1 MSVPDFQTIML
12 PFLQNLNDGNKQSMN
27 QVMENLASYFKLTPE
42 DLALQVPSGKMG
54 LFRNRVGWSRSYLKN
69 AGLVHYPE
77 RGVYQITPV
86 GLDFLKTN
94 PKKLRMQ
101 ELLQFPMYNEWRS
114 TFNSNTGSQGLESES
129 TKIEEEELTP
139 QERLTKTIDAINQQ
153 LASDILDALKGNTF
167 QYFEKFVVQLL
178 QSMGYG
184 GFRKDSG
191 MVTGASG
198 DNGIDGVILQD
209 VLGLESVGIQAKRYT
224 GNNAGSGD
232 IRNFIGSL
240 AIKGFSKGVFLTT
253 SSFSPDAIK
262 TASESKQHKIIL
274 IDGKKLANLAIEFNV
289 GVQID
294 ETIQLK
300 RIDMDFFDEI
310 N

>member
-12 PFLQNLNDGNKQSMN
+12 PFLQNLNNGNKQSLN
-27 QVMENLASYFKLTPE
+27 QVMENLAKYFKLTPE
-42 DLALQVPSGKMG
+42 DLALLVPSGKMG
-54 LFRNRVGWSRSYLKN
+54 LFRNRVSWTKSYLKN
-69 AGLVHYPE
+69 AGLVHDPE
-77 RGVYQITPV
+77 RGVYQITQL
-86 GLDFLKTN
+86 GLNFLKTN

-101 ELLQFPMYNEWRS
+101 ELLQFPMYKEWRFN
-114 TFNSNTGSQGLESES
+114 FNSNTEAQELESES
-129 TKIEEEELTP
+129 NKIKEEELTP
-139 QERLTKTIDAINQQ
+139 QERLTTTISAIHQQ
-153 LASDILDALKGNTF
+153 LASDILDTLKGNTF

-191 MVTGASG
+191 MVTGATG

-224 GNNAGSGD
+224 SNNAGSGD

-240 AIKGFSKGVFLTT
+240 AVKGFNKGVFLTT
-253 SSFSPDAIK
+253 SSFSPEAVK

-289 GVQID
+289 GVQVEQI
-294 ETIQLK
+294 IQLK
-300 RIDMDFFDEI
+300 RIDMDFFDDTL
-310 N
+310 

>member
-12 PFLQNLNDGNKQSMN
+12 PFLQNLNDGNKQPLN
-27 QVMENLASYFKLTPE
+27 QVMENLASYFKLTSE

-54 LFRNRVGWSRSYLKN
+54 LFKNRVSWTKSYLKN

-77 RGVYQITPV
+77 RGVYQITSL

-101 ELLQFPMYNEWRS
+101 ELLQFPMYKEWRFN
-114 TFNSNTGSQGLESES
+114 FNSNIDPQGSENESI
-129 TKIEEEELTP
+129 KIDEEELTP
-139 QERLTKTIDAINQQ
+139 QERLTKTIDTIHQQ
-153 LASDILDALKGNTF
+153 LASDILDTLKENTF

-191 MVTGASG
+191 IVTGSIG

-224 GNNAGSGD
+224 TNNTGSGD

-240 AIKGFSKGVFLTT
+240 AVKGFNKGVFLTT
-253 SSFSPDAIK
+253 SSFSPEAIK

-289 GVQID
+289 GVQVEQI
-294 ETIQLK
+294 IQLK
-300 RIDMDFFDEI
+300 RIDMDFFDDVL
-310 N
+310 

>member
-1 MSVPDFQTIML
+1 MPVPDFQTIML
-12 PFLQNLNDGNKQSMN
+12 PFLQNLSDGNKQSLN
-27 QVMENLASYFKLTPE
+27 KVMENLANHFKLTPE
-42 DLALQVPSGKMG
+42 NLALQVPSGKMG

-69 AGLVHYPE
+69 AGLIHYPE
-77 RGVYQITPV
+77 RGVYQITQI

-94 PKKLRMQ
+94 PDKLRMQ

-114 TFNSNTGSQGLESES
+114 TFNSNTGSQESENES
-129 TKIEEEELTP
+129 SKIEEEELTP
-139 QERLTKTIDAINQQ
+139 QERLTTTIDAINQQ
-153 LASDILDALKGNTF
+153 LASDILDNLKGNTF

-198 DNGIDGVILQD
+198 DNGIDGIILQD
-209 VLGLESVGIQAKRYT
+209 VLGLESVGIQAKRFT
-224 GNNAGSGD
+224 TNNAGSGD

-253 SSFSPDAIK
+253 SSFSPEAIK

-289 GVQID
+289 GVQVD

-300 RIDMDFFDEI
+300 RIDMDFFEEI
-310 N
+310 

>member
-12 PFLQNLNDGNKQSMN
+12 PFLQNLSDGNKQSMN
-27 QVMENLASYFKLTPE
+27 KVMENLASQFKLTPE
-42 DLALQVPSGKMG
+42 DLASQVPSGKMG

-69 AGLVHYPE
+69 AGLIHYPE
-77 RGVYQITPV
+77 RGVYQITKV

-114 TFNSNTGSQGLESES
+114 TFNSNTGSQGLENES

-139 QERLTKTIDAINQQ
+139 QERLTTTIDAINQQ
-153 LASDILDALKGNTF
+153 LASDILDNLKGNTF

-191 MVTGASG
+191 IVTGASG

-209 VLGLESVGIQAKRYT
+209 VLGLESVGIQAKRFT
-224 GNNAGSGD
+224 TNNAGSGD

-253 SSFSPDAIK
+253 SSFSPEAIK
-262 TASESKQHKIIL
+262 TALESKQHKIIL

-289 GVQID
+289 GVQVE

>member
-12 PFLQNLNDGNKQSMN
+12 PFLQNLNDGNKQSLN
-27 QVMENLASYFKLTPE
+27 EVMENLASHYKLTPD

-69 AGLVHYPE
+69 AGLVYYPE
-77 RGVYQITPV
+77 RGVYQITKV

-94 PKKLRMQ
+94 PEKLRMQ

-114 TFNSNTGSQGLESES
+114 TFNSNTGSQGLENES
-129 TKIEEEELTP
+129 SKIEEEELTP
-139 QERLTKTIDAINQQ
+139 QERLTTTIDAINQQ
-153 LASDILDALKGNTF
+153 LASDILDNLKGNTF

-198 DNGIDGVILQD
+198 DNGIDGIILQD
-209 VLGLESVGIQAKRYT
+209 VLGLESVGIQAKRFT
-224 GNNAGSGD
+224 TNNAGSGD

-253 SSFSPDAIK
+253 SSFSPEAIK

-289 GVQID
+289 GVQVD

-300 RIDMDFFDEI
+300 RIDMDFFEEI
-310 N
+310 

>member
-12 PFLQNLNDGNKQSMN
+12 PFLQNLNNGNKQSLN
-27 QVMENLASYFKLTPE
+27 QVMENLANHFKLTPE
-42 DLALQVPSGKMG
+42 DLALLVPSGKMG
-54 LFRNRVGWSRSYLKN
+54 LFRNRVSWTKSYLKN
-69 AGLVHYPE
+69 AGLVHDPE
-77 RGVYQITPV
+77 RGVYQITQL
-86 GLDFLKTN
+86 GLNFLKTN

-101 ELLQFPMYNEWRS
+101 ELLQFPMYKEWRFN
-114 TFNSNTGSQGLESES
+114 FNSNTEAQELESES
-129 TKIEEEELTP
+129 NKIKEEELTP
-139 QERLTKTIDAINQQ
+139 QERLTTTISAIHQQ
-153 LASDILDALKGNTF
+153 LASDILDTLKANTF

-191 MVTGASG
+191 MVTGATG

-224 GNNAGSGD
+224 SNNAGSGD

-240 AIKGFSKGVFLTT
+240 AVKGFNKGVFLTT
-253 SSFSPDAIK
+253 SSFSPEAVK

-289 GVQID
+289 GVQVEQI
-294 ETIQLK
+294 IQLK
-300 RIDMDFFDEI
+300 RIDMDFFDDTL
-310 N
+310 

>member
-12 PFLQNLNDGNKQSMN
+12 PFLQNLNDGNKHSLN
-27 QVMENLASYFKLTPE
+27 QVTENLSSYFKLTPE

-54 LFRNRVGWSRSYLKN
+54 LFRNRVSWTKSYLKN
-69 AGLVHYPE
+69 AGLVQDSE
-77 RGVYQITPV
+77 RGVYQITQL

-94 PKKLRMQ
+94 PKKLRIQ
-101 ELLQFPMYNEWRS
+101 ELLQFPMYKEWRFN
-114 TFNSNTGSQGLESES
+114 FNSNTAPQGLENDSS
-129 TKIEEEELTP
+129 KIEEEELTP
-139 QERLTKTIDAINQQ
+139 QERLTKTIDTINQQ
-153 LASDILDALKGNTF
+153 LASDILDALKRNTF

-209 VLGLESVGIQAKRYT
+209 VLGLESVGIQAKRFT
-224 GNNAGSGD
+224 TNNAGSGD

-253 SSFSPDAIK
+253 SSFSPEAIK
-262 TASESKQHKIIL
+262 TALESKQHKIIL

-289 GVQID
+289 GVQVE

>member
-1 MSVPDFQTIML
+1 MPVPDFQTIML
-12 PFLQNLNDGNKQSMN
+12 PFLQNLSDGNKQSLN
-27 QVMENLASYFKLTPE
+27 KVMENLANHFKLTPE

-54 LFRNRVGWSRSYLKN
+54 LFKNRVSWTKSYLKN
-69 AGLVHYPE
+69 AGLVNYPE
-77 RGVYQITPV
+77 RGVYQITQL

-101 ELLQFPMYNEWRS
+101 ELLQFPMYKEWRFN
-114 TFNSNTGSQGLESES
+114 FNSNTDPDIPESEIN
-129 TKIEEEELTP
+129 KIKEEELTP

-153 LASDILDALKGNTF
+153 LASDILDNLKGNTF

-191 MVTGASG
+191 IVTGASG
-198 DNGIDGVILQD
+198 DNGIVGVILQD
-209 VLGLESVGIQAKRYT
+209 ILGLETVGIQAKRFKD
-224 GNNAGSGD
+224 GNVGSPD

-240 AIKGFSKGVFLTT
+240 AVKGFSKGVFLTT
-253 SSFSPDAIK
+253 SSFSPEAIK

-289 GVQID
+289 GVQVE

-300 RIDMDFFDEI
+300 RIDIDFFEDV
-310 N
+310 

>member
-12 PFLQNLNDGNKQSMN
+12 PFLQNLNDGNKQSLN
-27 QVMENLASYFKLTPE
+27 QVIENLASHYKLTPD

-69 AGLVHYPE
+69 AGLIHYPE
-77 RGVYQITPV
+77 RGVYQITQV
-86 GLDFLKTN
+86 GLDYVKTN
-94 PKKLRMQ
+94 PEKLRMQ

-114 TFNSNTGSQGLESES
+114 TFNSNTGSQESENES
-129 TKIEEEELTP
+129 SKIEEEELTP
-139 QERLTKTIDAINQQ
+139 QERLTTTIDAINQQ
-153 LASDILDALKGNTF
+153 LASDILDNLKGNTF

-198 DNGIDGVILQD
+198 DNGIDGIILQD
-209 VLGLESVGIQAKRYT
+209 VLGLESVGIQAKRFT
-224 GNNAGSGD
+224 TNNAGSGD

-253 SSFSPDAIK
+253 SSFSPEAIK

-289 GVQID
+289 GVQVD

-300 RIDMDFFDEI
+300 RIDMDFFEEI
-310 N
+310 

>member
-12 PFLQNLNDGNKQSMN
+12 PFLQNLNNGNKQSLN
-27 QVMENLASYFKLTPE
+27 QVMENLANHFKLTPE
-42 DLALQVPSGKMG
+42 DLALLVPSGKMG
-54 LFRNRVGWSRSYLKN
+54 LFRNRVSWTKSYLKN
-69 AGLVHYPE
+69 AGLVHDPE
-77 RGVYQITPV
+77 RGVYQITQL
-86 GLDFLKTN
+86 GLNFLKTN

-101 ELLQFPMYNEWRS
+101 ELLQFPMYKEWRFN
-114 TFNSNTGSQGLESES
+114 FNSNTEAQELESES
-129 TKIEEEELTP
+129 NKIKEEELTP
-139 QERLTKTIDAINQQ
+139 QERLTTTISAIHQQ
-153 LASDILDALKGNTF
+153 LASDILDTLKGNTF

-191 MVTGASG
+191 MVTGATG

-224 GNNAGSGD
+224 SNNAGSGD

-240 AIKGFSKGVFLTT
+240 AVKGFNKGVFLTT
-253 SSFSPDAIK
+253 SSFSPEAVK

-289 GVQID
+289 GVQV
-294 ETIQLK
+294 EQVIQLK
-300 RIDMDFFDEI
+300 RIDMDFFDDTL
-310 N
+310 

>member
-12 PFLQNLNDGNKQSMN
+12 PFLQNLSDGNKQSIS
-27 QVMENLASYFKLTPE
+27 QVMENLANHFKLTPE
-42 DLALQVPSGKMG
+42 DLSLQVPSGKMG

-69 AGLVHYPE
+69 AGLVNYPE
-77 RGVYQITPV
+77 RGVYQITQV
-86 GLDFLKTN
+86 GVDFLKTN

-129 TKIEEEELTP
+129 SKIEEEELTP
-139 QERLTKTIDAINQQ
+139 QEKLTKTIDAINQQ

-209 VLGLESVGIQAKRYT
+209 VLGLESVGIQAKRFT
-224 GNNAGSGD
+224 TNNAGSGD

-253 SSFSPDAIK
+253 SSFSPEAIK

>member
-12 PFLQNLNDGNKQSMN
+12 PFLQNLNDGNKQSLN
-27 QVMENLASYFKLTPE
+27 EVMGNLASHYKLTPE

-69 AGLVHYPE
+69 AGLIHYPE
-77 RGVYQITPV
+77 RGVYQITQV

-94 PKKLRMQ
+94 PEKLRMQ

-114 TFNSNTGSQGLESES
+114 TFNSNTGSQGSES
-129 TKIEEEELTP
+129 GSSKVEGEELTP
-139 QERLTKTIDAINQQ
+139 QERLTTTIDTIHQQ
-153 LASDILDALKGNTF
+153 LASDILDTLKENTF

-191 MVTGASG
+191 IVTGAIG

-224 GNNAGSGD
+224 TNNAGSGD

-240 AIKGFSKGVFLTT
+240 AVKGFNKGVFLTT
-253 SSFSPDAIK
+253 SSFSPEAIK

-289 GVQID
+289 GVQVEQI
-294 ETIQLK
+294 IQLK
-300 RIDMDFFDEI
+300 RIDMDFFDDVL
-310 N
+310 

>member
-1 MSVPDFQTIML
+1 MPVPDFQTIML
-12 PFLQNLNDGNKQSMN
+12 PFLQNLSDGKKQSLN
-27 QVMENLASYFKLTPE
+27 QVMENLANHFKLTPE

-69 AGLVHYPE
+69 AGLIHYPE
-77 RGVYQITPV
+77 RGVYQITQV

-94 PKKLRMQ
+94 PEKLRMQ

-114 TFNSNTGSQGLESES
+114 TFNSNTGSQGSES
-129 TKIEEEELTP
+129 GSSKVEEEELTP
-139 QERLTKTIDAINQQ
+139 QERLTTTIDTINQQ
-153 LASDILDALKGNTF
+153 LASDILDNLKENTF
-167 QYFEKFVVQLL
+167 QYFEKFVIQLL

-224 GNNAGSGD
+224 SNNAGSSD

-240 AIKGFSKGVFLTT
+240 AVKGFNKGVFLTT
-253 SSFSPDAIK
+253 SSFSQEAIK

-289 GVQID
+289 GVQVN

-300 RIDMDFFDEI
+300 RIDIDFFEEI
-310 N
+310 

>member
-12 PFLQNLNDGNKQSMN
+12 PFLQNLNDGNKQSLN
-27 QVMENLASYFKLTPE
+27 EVMGNLASHYKLTPE

-54 LFRNRVGWSRSYLKN
+54 LFRNRLGWSRSYLKN
-69 AGLVHYPE
+69 AGLIHYPE
-77 RGVYQITPV
+77 RGVYQITQV

-94 PKKLRMQ
+94 PEKLRMQ

-114 TFNSNTGSQGLESES
+114 TFNSNTGSQGSES
-129 TKIEEEELTP
+129 GSSKVEEEELTP
-139 QERLTKTIDAINQQ
+139 QERLTTTIDTINQQ
-153 LASDILDALKGNTF
+153 LASDILDNLKENTF

-191 MVTGASG
+191 IVTGAIG

-224 GNNAGSGD
+224 TNNAGSGD

-240 AIKGFSKGVFLTT
+240 AVKGFNKGVFLTT
-253 SSFSPDAIK
+253 SSFSPEAIK

-289 GVQID
+289 GVQVEQI
-294 ETIQLK
+294 IQLK
-300 RIDMDFFDEI
+300 RIDMDFFDDVL
-310 N
+310 

>member
-1 MSVPDFQTIML
+1 MSIPDFQSIML
-12 PFLQNLNDGNKQSMN
+12 PFLQNLNDGNKQSLN
-27 QVMENLASYFKLTPE
+27 QVMENLTNHFKLTLE
-42 DLALQVPSGKMG
+42 DLALKVPSGKMG

-69 AGLVHYPE
+69 AGLVQYPE
-77 RGVYQITPV
+77 RGVYQITQV

-94 PKKLRMQ
+94 PEKLRMQ

-114 TFNSNTGSQGLESES
+114 TFNSNTGSQGFENES

-139 QERLTKTIDAINQQ
+139 QERLTTTINEINQQ
-153 LASDILDALKGNTF
+153 LASDILDTLKGNTF

-184 GFRKDSG
+184 GFSKDSG
-191 MVTGASG
+191 LVTGATG

-240 AIKGFSKGVFLTT
+240 AVKGFNKGVFLTT
-253 SSFSPDAIK
+253 SSFSPEAIK

-289 GVQID
+289 GVQVD

>member
-12 PFLQNLNDGNKQSMN
+12 PFLQNLNDGNKQPLS
-27 QVMENLASYFKLTPE
+27 QVMENLANHFKLTPE

-54 LFRNRVGWSRSYLKN
+54 LFKNRVSWTKSYLKN

-77 RGVYQITPV
+77 RGVYQITPL
-86 GLDFLKTN
+86 GLNFLKTN

-101 ELLQFPMYNEWRS
+101 ELSQFPMYKEWRFN
-114 TFNSNTGSQGLESES
+114 FNSNIDSQEADNESI
-129 TKIEEEELTP
+129 KIEEEELTP
-139 QERLTKTIDAINQQ
+139 QERLTKTIDVIHQQ
-153 LASDILDALKGNTF
+153 LASDILDTLKENTF

-191 MVTGASG
+191 IVTGATG

-224 GNNAGSGD
+224 TNNAGSGD

-240 AIKGFSKGVFLTT
+240 AVKGFNKGVFLTT
-253 SSFSPDAIK
+253 SSFSPEAIK

-289 GVQID
+289 GVQVEQI
-294 ETIQLK
+294 IQLK
-300 RIDMDFFDEI
+300 RIDMDFFDDVL
-310 N
+310 

>member
-1 MSVPDFQTIML
+1 MPIPDFQTIML
-12 PFLQNLNDGNKQSMN
+12 PFLENLKDGNKQSLN
-27 QVMENLASYFKLTPE
+27 QVMENLAGHFNLTSE
-42 DLALQVPSGKMG
+42 DLATLVPSGKMG

-69 AGLVHYPE
+69 AGLIHYPE
-77 RGVYQITPV
+77 RGVYQITEI
-86 GLDFLKTN
+86 GLKFLKTN

-114 TFNSNTGSQGLESES
+114 TFNSNTDSSS
-129 TKIEEEELTP
+129 NADSNIIKEEVLTP
-139 QERLTKTIDAINQQ
+139 QERLSSTIDAINQQ
-153 LASDILDALKGNTF
+153 LASDILDSLKRNTF

-184 GFRKDSG
+184 GFSKDSG
-191 MVTGASG
+191 IVTGASG

-209 VLGLESVGIQAKRYT
+209 VLGLESVGIQAKRFT
-224 GNNAGSGD
+224 TNNAGSGD

-253 SSFSPDAIK
+253 SSFSPEAIK

-289 GVQID
+289 GVQVD

-300 RIDMDFFDEI
+300 RIDMDFFEEI
-310 N
+310 

>member
-12 PFLQNLNDGNKQSMN
+12 PFLQNLNNGNKQSLN
-27 QVMENLASYFKLTPE
+27 QVMENLAKYFKLTPE
-42 DLALQVPSGKMG
+42 DLALLVPSGKMG
-54 LFRNRVGWSRSYLKN
+54 LFRNRVSWTKSYLKN
-69 AGLVHYPE
+69 AGLVHDPE
-77 RGVYQITPV
+77 RGVYQITQL
-86 GLDFLKTN
+86 GLNFLKTN

-101 ELLQFPMYNEWRS
+101 ELLQFPMYKEWRFN
-114 TFNSNTGSQGLESES
+114 FNSNTEAQELENES
-129 TKIEEEELTP
+129 NKIKEEELTP
-139 QERLTKTIDAINQQ
+139 QERLTTTISAIHQQ
-153 LASDILDALKGNTF
+153 LASDILDTLKGNTF

-224 GNNAGSGD
+224 SNNAGSGD

-240 AIKGFSKGVFLTT
+240 AVKGFNKGVFLTT
-253 SSFSPDAIK
+253 SSFSPEAVK

-289 GVQID
+289 GVQVEQI
-294 ETIQLK
+294 IQLK
-300 RIDMDFFDEI
+300 RIDMDFFDDTL
-310 N
+310 

>member
-1 MSVPDFQTIML
+1 ML
-12 PFLQNLNDGNKQSMN
+12 PFLQNLNDGNKQSLN
-27 QVMENLASYFKLTPE
+27 QVMENLAIHFKLTPD

-69 AGLVHYPE
+69 AGLIHYPE
-77 RGVYQITPV
+77 RGVYQITQV

-94 PKKLRMQ
+94 PEKLRMQ

-129 TKIEEEELTP
+129 SKIEEEELTP
-139 QERLTKTIDAINQQ
+139 QERLTTTIDAINQQ
-153 LASDILDALKGNTF
+153 LASDILDNLKGNTF

-209 VLGLESVGIQAKRYT
+209 ILGLETVGIQAKRFKD
-224 GNNAGSGD
+224 GNVGSPD

-240 AIKGFSKGVFLTT
+240 AVKGFSKGVFLTT

-262 TASESKQHKIIL
+262 TALESKQHKIIL

-289 GVQID
+289 GVQVEEAIL
-294 ETIQLK
+294 LK
-300 RIDMDFFDEI
+300 RIDMDFFEEI
-310 N
+310 

>member
-12 PFLQNLNDGNKQSMN
+12 PFLQNLNDGNKQSLN
-27 QVMENLASYFKLTPE
+27 QVMENLASHFKLTPD
-42 DLALQVPSGKMG
+42 DLSLQVPSGKMG

-77 RGVYQITPV
+77 RGVYQITQV

-94 PKKLRMQ
+94 PEKLRMQ

-114 TFNSNTGSQGLESES
+114 TFNSNTGSQGLENES
-129 TKIEEEELTP
+129 SKIEEEELTP
-139 QERLTKTIDAINQQ
+139 QERLTTTIDAINQQ
-153 LASDILDALKGNTF
+153 LASDILDNLKGNTF

-191 MVTGASG
+191 MVTGSSG
-198 DNGIDGVILQD
+198 DNGIDGIILQD
-209 VLGLESVGIQAKRYT
+209 VLGLESVGIQAKRFT
-224 GNNAGSGD
+224 TNNAGSGD

-253 SSFSPDAIK
+253 SSFSPEAIK

-289 GVQID
+289 GVQVD

-300 RIDMDFFDEI
+300 RIDMDFFEEI
-310 N
+310 

>member
-1 MSVPDFQTIML
+1 MPVPDFQTIML
-12 PFLQNLNDGNKQSMN
+12 PFLQNLSDGKKQSLN
-27 QVMENLASYFKLTPE
+27 QVMENLANHFKLTPE

-69 AGLVHYPE
+69 AGLVYYPE
-77 RGVYQITPV
+77 RGVYQITQV
-86 GLDFLKTN
+86 GQDFLKTN

-114 TFNSNTGSQGLESES
+114 TFNSNTGSQGLENES
-129 TKIEEEELTP
+129 NKIEEEELTP

-209 VLGLESVGIQAKRYT
+209 VLGLESVGIQAKRFT
-224 GNNAGSGD
+224 TSNAGSGD

-253 SSFSPDAIK
+253 SSFSPEAVK

-289 GVQID
+289 GVQVD

-300 RIDMDFFDEI
+300 RIDMDFFEEI
-310 N
+310 

>member
-1 MSVPDFQTIML
+1 ML
-12 PFLQNLNDGNKQSMN
+12 PFLQNLNDGNKQPLN
-27 QVMENLASYFKLTPE
+27 QVMENLANHFKLTPE

-54 LFRNRVGWSRSYLKN
+54 LFKNRVSWTKSYLKN

-77 RGVYQITPV
+77 RGVYQITPL

-101 ELLQFPMYNEWRS
+101 ELLQFPMYKEWRFN
-114 TFNSNTGSQGLESES
+114 FNSNVDLQGTDKESN
-129 TKIEEEELTP
+129 KIDEEELTP
-139 QERLTKTIDAINQQ
+139 QERLTTTIDAIHQQ
-153 LASDILDALKGNTF
+153 LASDILDTLKENTF

-191 MVTGASG
+191 IVTGAIG

-224 GNNAGSGD
+224 TNNAGSGD

-240 AIKGFSKGVFLTT
+240 AVKGFNKGVFLTT
-253 SSFSPDAIK
+253 SSFSPEAIK

-289 GVQID
+289 GVQVEQI
-294 ETIQLK
+294 IQLK
-300 RIDMDFFDEI
+300 RIDMDFFDDTL
-310 N
+310 

>member
-12 PFLQNLNDGNKQSMN
+12 PFLQNLNDGNKQPLN
-27 QVMENLASYFKLTPE
+27 QVMENLSNHFKLTPE

-54 LFRNRVGWSRSYLKN
+54 LFKNRVSWTKSYLKN

-77 RGVYQITPV
+77 RGVYQITAL

-101 ELLQFPMYNEWRS
+101 ELLQFPMYKEWRFN
-114 TFNSNTGSQGLESES
+114 FNSNIDSQEADNESN
-129 TKIEEEELTP
+129 KIEEEELTP
-139 QERLTKTIDAINQQ
+139 QERLTKTIDVIHQQ
-153 LASDILDALKGNTF
+153 LASDILDTLKENTF

-184 GFRKDSG
+184 GFRKNSG
-191 MVTGASG
+191 IVTGATG

-224 GNNAGSGD
+224 TNNAGSGD

-240 AIKGFSKGVFLTT
+240 AVKGFNKGVFLTT
-253 SSFSPDAIK
+253 SSFSPEAIK

-289 GVQID
+289 GVQI
-294 ETIQLK
+294 EQVIQLK
-300 RIDMDFFDEI
+300 RIDMDFFDDTL
-310 N
+310 

>member
-27 QVMENLASYFKLTPE
+27 QVMENLANFFKLTPE

-310 N
+310 S

>member
-12 PFLQNLNDGNKQSMN
+12 PFLQNLNDGNKQSLN
-27 QVMENLASYFKLTPE
+27 QVMENLASHYKLTPD

-69 AGLVHYPE
+69 AGLIHYPE
-77 RGVYQITPV
+77 RGVYQITQV

-94 PKKLRMQ
+94 PEKLRMQ

-129 TKIEEEELTP
+129 SKIEEEELTP
-139 QERLTKTIDAINQQ
+139 QERLTTTIDAINQQ
-153 LASDILDALKGNTF
+153 LASDILDNLKGNTF

-178 QSMGYG
+178 QSMWYG
-184 GFRKDSG
+184 GFRKNSG
-191 MVTGASG
+191 IVTGATG

-224 GNNAGSGD
+224 TNNAGSGD

-240 AIKGFSKGVFLTT
+240 AVKGFNKGVFLTT
-253 SSFSPDAIK
+253 SSFSPEAIK

-289 GVQID
+289 GVQI
-294 ETIQLK
+294 EQVIQLK
-300 RIDMDFFDEI
+300 RIDMDFFDDTL
-310 N
+310 

>member
-1 MSVPDFQTIML
+1 MPVPDFQTIML
-12 PFLQNLNDGNKQSMN
+12 PFLQNLKDGNKQSLN
-27 QVMENLASYFKLTPE
+27 QVIENLANHFNLTQE
-42 DLALQVPSGKMG
+42 DLAILVPSGQMG

-69 AGLVHYPE
+69 AGLIHYPE
-77 RGVYQITPV
+77 RGVYQITQV

-101 ELLQFPMYNEWRS
+101 ELLQFPLYNEWRS
-114 TFNSNTGSQGLESES
+114 TFNSNTESGSIVESN
-129 TKIEEEELTP
+129 TNKEEVLTP
-139 QERLTKTIDAINQQ
+139 QERLSTTIDTINQQ
-153 LASDILDALKGNTF
+153 LASDILDALKRNTF

-184 GFRKDSG
+184 GFSKDSG
-191 MVTGASG
+191 VVTGASG

-224 GNNAGSGD
+224 DNSTGSRD
-232 IRNFIGSL
+232 IRDFIGSL
-240 AIKGFSKGVFLTT
+240 AVKGFNKGVFLTT
-253 SSFSPDAIK
+253 SSFSQEAIK

-289 GVQID
+289 GVQIE
-294 ETIQLK
+294 ETILLK
-300 RIDMDFFDEI
+300 RIDMDFFEEI
-310 N
+310 